1 MGKKREGKKEKK
13 KTLWKEGEKK
23 ALQGK
28 AEHFA
33 AVQREWGTV
42 PPAGEVD
49 E

>member
-1 MGKKREGKKEKK
+1 MGKKREGKEEKK
-13 KTLWKEGEKK
+13 LCEKGEKK
-23 ALQGK
+23 ILQSK